1 MKKRFLNRDRI
12 LYFVVMILSVLFLY
26 VGNRIAVQDNSYFQS
41 SRADTYYRAEV
52 IAVGEPQQIENT
64 YDGWSESYIGQ
75 SISSSRPPRRAIRPS
90 PMRWGIRCSRGSTL
104 TRR

>member
-64 YDGWSESYIGQ
+64 YDGWSESYIEQ
-75 SISSSRPPRRAIRPS
+75 DITIRLLGRGAP
-90 PMRWGIRCSRGSTL
+90 GRGSDSPSAAPDPQGGL
-104 TRR
+104 